1 MLDTKKYQDLLEGGR
16 KKAAQLEKRNAP
28 LVKAVDDAQRVVD
41 DLASQIRALQ
51 KRLSDFEAGEVVMT
65 DDEFMTARARVDLL
79 KIKRQR
85 AGEALGVA
93 VDALKAAE
101 NTARGELGELRNV
114 ALNAWRT
121 DHFEADQ
128 EYRRAW
134 AAL

>member
-101 NTARGELGELRNV
+101 NTARGELGELRNA
-114 ALNAWRT
+114 ALKDWGE
-121 DHFEADQ
+121 DHFLADQ
-128 EYRRAW
+128 EYRKAW